1 MNDLTA
7 LQEVMESNLSD
18 MTTVQLAELYLTAK
32 AFSSKIYQL
41 RTHLEGILIKELR
54 AIGSEKVISYKTRTP
69 ITVGREINRKF
80 CIETLETELKPLLS
94 DEQWGSVVKQ
104 EPKILWEN
112 LKDLKKMSSIVREII
127 DKAVIELP
135 KPVLKIG
142 TPSKVDRLLLSR
154 HIIPIDTTQE
164 SREVVLSALPP
175 F

>member
-7 LQEVMESNLSD
+7 LQEVMESNLST
-18 MTTVQLAELYLTAK
+18 MSTVQLAEIYLTAK

-41 RTHLEGILIKELR
+41 KTHIEGLLFRELK
-54 AIGSEKVISYKTRTP
+54 AQGAEKVISYKTRTP
-69 ITVGREINRKF
+69 ITLGKTTDRKF
-80 CIETLETELKPLLS
+80 DIEILEGELKPLITE
-94 DEQWGSVVKQ
+94 EQWSSVVK
-104 EPKILWEN
+104 
-112 LKDLKKMSSIVREII
+112 EII

>member
-1 MNDLTA
+1 MDDLNA
-7 LQEVMESNLSD
+7 LQEVMDSNLSA
-18 MTTVQLAELYLTAK
+18 MSTVQLAELYLTAK
-32 AFSSKIYQL
+32 VFSSKIYQIK
-41 RTHLEGILIKELR
+41 THIEGLLFRELK
-54 AIGSEKVISYKTRTP
+54 AQGAEKVVSYKTRTP
-69 ITVGREINRKF
+69 ITLGKTTDRKF
-80 CIETLETELKPLLS
+80 DIEILEQELKPLITE
-94 DEQWGSVVKQ
+94 EQWSSVVKQ

-112 LKDLKKMSSIVREII
+112 LKDLRKMSSIVREII

-154 HIIPIDTTQE
+154 HIIPIDTTKE